1 MDQAHH
7 GSFQPGYFR
16 EEKLMFAG
24 TVLQAGGAAAV
35 PPVKPVTLTTVLE
48 NSEDKNGTTL
58 NEQEL
63 RDELKKVASIRVI
76 LNSLMTNGRSST
88 LGGFQTMS
96 IMSAVCRRHVHIANR
111 NGFECNHRSG
121 SGRRVCCRVS
131 NSGRR
136 TSKDADSRS

>member
-1 MDQAHH
+1 MRCLNLR
-7 GSFQPGYFR
+7 S
-16 EEKLMFAG
+16 FAG

-35 PPVKPVTLTTVLE
+35 LPVKPVTLSTVLE

-58 NEQEL
+58 NEKELKEL
-63 RDELKKVASIRVI
+63 RDELKKVASTRVI

-136 TSKDADSRS
+136 TSKDADSRQNSRS